1 MGAILRFLLIK
12 IQFKNLE
19 FMKVKMSDR
28 KNKLY
33 ILVSYKNTSPFH
45 TFKRMFF
52 LKLLNLD
59 SVALSK
65 QYFNLTHWVMSD
77 EYVICKI

>member
-1 MGAILRFLLIK
+1 MTEIKKIGAILRFLLIK

-19 FMKVKMSDR
+19 FMKVMMSDR

-45 TFKRMFF
+45 T
-52 LKLLNLD
+52 L
-59 SVALSK
+59 
-65 QYFNLTHWVMSD
+65 
-77 EYVICKI
+77 